1 MRRRT
6 RLGPETVQDVRS
18 SAVVRVGGIASTLT
32 ESWAAMSS
40 DPSQVAEQAGL
51 VAAAWSPVGAPAS
64 WALTAALFEALRD
77 DDELLALAA
86 TIPAD
91 RLPPLLFTAA
101 ATFLVLELSP
111 EPLHDSFPRL
121 GEPQP
126 PLAPRFRDEYR
137 RFCLEHGDRLLTLCA
152 EHRYQM
158 NEVGRCADLLPALA
172 PAIAED
178 RALAL
183 VDIGTGA
190 GLALHLDRYR
200 YAFRGP
206 ADRITTLGEERSAV
220 VIDTEVRGS
229 QAVPL
234 PPRLPRI
241 AARIGID
248 IEPLDLADRT
258 VRDWLYACLPQE
270 IGAVTRFDR
279 AARVA
284 LEHPVPTVRGDACDV
299 LPEVLASIPEDL
311 LVCLLD
317 TYVHVFFD
325 AERLRRFRG
334 LIDEV
339 GATRDLD
346 WISLD
351 PLVPMGQS
359 ATDTVIGVPATHP
372 LIERQRRGAVF
383 GALARLGYR
392 GGARSESLLAFAH
405 PGAAWIEWL

>member
-1 MRRRT
+1 
-6 RLGPETVQDVRS
+6 
-18 SAVVRVGGIASTLT
+18 
-32 ESWAAMSS
+32 MSS

-51 VAAAWSPVGAPAS
+51 VAAAWSPTGAPAS
-64 WALTAALFEALRD
+64 WGLTAAQFEALRD

-101 ATFLVLELSP
+101 ATFLVLALSP
-111 EPLHDSFPRL
+111 EPLRGSFPRL

-126 PLAPRFRDEYR
+126 QLDPRFRDEYR
-137 RFCLEHGDRLLTLCA
+137 RFCLAHGDRLLALCA

-172 PAIAED
+172 PAIADE

-190 GLALHLDRYR
+190 GLALRLDHYR
-200 YAFRGP
+200 YVFHGP
-206 ADRITTLGEERSAV
+206 GDRVTEVGEGRSSV
-220 VIDTEVRGS
+220 VIETEVRGS
-229 QAVPL
+229 RAVPL
-234 PPRLPRI
+234 PPGLPRI
-241 AARIGID
+241 ATRIGID
-248 IEPLDLADRT
+248 IEPLDLADRA
-258 VRDWLYACLPQE
+258 VSDWLYACIPQE
-270 IGAVTRFDR
+270 IGAVNRFDC
-279 AARVA
+279 AVRVA

-299 LPEVLASIPEDL
+299 LPALLASIPEDR

-317 TYVHVFFD
+317 SYVHVFFD
-325 AERLRRFRG
+325 AEQLRRFRS
-334 LIDEV
+334 LINEV

-351 PLVPMGQS
+351 PLVPMGET
-359 ATDTVIGVPATHP
+359 ATDTVIGIPATSP

-383 GALARLGYR
+383 GALARLSYR

-405 PGAAWIEWL
+405 PGAAWIAWL